1 MENTNLTLR
10 TPQKTA
16 LPGEAH
22 LSKRLSRLAELISPC
37 RRIVDIGCDHG
48 RLDLYM
54 LLSGNAEK
62 ALMTDL
68 HEGPYRRA
76 GEMIKRHGLENRAE
90 LLRCDGLGDHQLEE
104 GDRLVIA
111 GLGGLEICSIL
122 TRLSFPQD
130 FSAVFQPNWNQA
142 ALRTHLAS
150 RGWSFEEE
158 ILEDRGWFY
167 LFIRLRS
174 PSKPRELSLIEAEI
188 GSYWLKRGE
197 KQFTE
202 TERAYFKR
210 QRRLFQMKARKFP
223 EFTAV
228 ARQLAELPA
237 MR

>member
-1 MENTNLTLR
+1 MENTDLTFK
-10 TPQKTA
+10 TSKKTA

-22 LSKRLSRLAELISPC
+22 LSKRLFRLAELISPC

-54 LLSGNAEK
+54 LLSGNAER

-68 HEGPYRRA
+68 HEGPCRRA
-76 GEMIKRHGLENRAE
+76 REMIRRYDLENRAE
-90 LLRCDGLGDHQLEE
+90 LLCCNGLGERQLEA

-111 GLGGLEICSIL
+111 GLGGLEISSIL
-122 TRLSFPQD
+122 SRLSFPED

-167 LFIRLRS
+167 LFIRLLS
-174 PSKPRELSLIEAEI
+174 LSKPRELSLIEAEI
-188 GSYWLKRGE
+188 GPCWLKRGE

-202 TERAYFKR
+202 TERAYFRR
-210 QRRLFQMKARKFP
+210 QSRLFQMKARKYP
-223 EFTAV
+223 EFTSV
-228 ARQLAELPA
+228 ARRLAELPA
-237 MR
+237 ML